1 MNNVDIITINAK
13 YITDIQIRD
22 RYKNT
27 VTVRINLIY
36 GQPEKDYDCIDFSF
50 DSYENAKKFY
60 KWVVNEFKTKDIIEL
75 SNDEIYEKFDK

>member
-1 MNNVDIITINAK
+1 MNNASNITINAK

-22 RYKNT
+22 RYKNIII
-27 VTVRINLIY
+27 VRINLIY
-36 GQPEKDYDCIDFSF
+36 GKPENDYDCIDYHFH
-50 DSYENAKKFY
+50 SYENAQKFY